1 MEEKYFYIV
10 NPRGA
15 IHIVSETHARAR
27 LTIAGWRLATADER
41 AAYEAADGNQR
52 HNKPL
57 AAPFKPIPDD
67 ADILAGAEVVSTA
80 PKEEAAE
87 SAPVAKKSKK

>member
-10 NPRGA
+10 NPKGA
-15 IHIVSETHARAR
+15 IHVVSETHARAR

-52 HNKPL
+52 FDKPIV
-57 AAPFKPIPDD
+57 APFKPIPED
-67 ADILAGAEVVSTA
+67 ASILAGAEAVSA
-80 PKEEAAE
+80 VAD
-87 SAPVAKKSKK
+87 APVSPAVAVKKSRK